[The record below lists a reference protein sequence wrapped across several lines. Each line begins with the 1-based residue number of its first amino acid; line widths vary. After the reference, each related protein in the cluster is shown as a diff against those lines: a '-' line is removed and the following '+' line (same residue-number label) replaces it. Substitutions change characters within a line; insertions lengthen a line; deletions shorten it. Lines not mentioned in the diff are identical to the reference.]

1 MNGAWYAYVGN
12 DTKPWIVALARA
24 LLSGVVVGTLAFLA
38 VWPETDNIRVL
49 VSAGL
54 TPGLTVFAIRFG
66 LEGVI
71 DTGKSKRR

>member
-1 MNGAWYAYVGN
+1 MDGIWHAYVGN
-12 DTKPWIVALARA
+12 DTAPWIVALARA
-24 LLSGVVVGTLAFLA
+24 LLSGIVVGVLAFLA
-38 VWPETDNIRVL
+38 VWPETDDVRVL

-71 DTGKSKRR
+71 DTGKRK